1 MTRKTAV
8 LVAAL
13 ASAAALTVLVAGS
26 VFAQTPNGGW
36 GPGGMM
42 GGFGGYGPGGGWGMG
57 GMMGGWWGG
66 AQQPTGN
73 PISVDQAQQDA
84 QQAISSYGD
93 QNLAI
98 SEIMEFQ
105 YNFYVEV
112 KEKDTGVH
120 AFELLVNRY
129 SGAVYP
135 EPGPNMMW
143 NTKYGMMGRG
153 MMGGFGPWSGQAQQP
168 TATMPVTADQAIKDA
183 NAYLAQAFP
192 GAQSATDPSTFYG
205 YYTMDFS
212 QGGKTV
218 GMLSVNGYTGQ
229 VWYHTWHG
237 TFVSEKQIGS

>member
-1 MTRKTAV
+1 MKRRIAV
-8 LVAAL
+8 LGTAL
-13 ASAAALTVLVAGS
+13 ASVALLAVLAAGTA
-26 VFAQTPNGGW
+26 FAQTPG
-36 GPGGMM
+36 
-42 GGFGGYGPGGGWGMG
+42 GGYGPGWGCGPG

-66 AQQPTGN
+66 AQPSGN
-73 PISVDQAQQDA
+73 RISMDQAQQDA
-84 QQAISSYGD
+84 QQAISSYGN

-98 SEIMEFQ
+98 SEIMEMQ

-120 AFELLVNRY
+120 AFELLVNPY

-143 NTKYGMMGRG
+143 NTKYGMIGRG
-153 MMGGFGPWSGQAQQP
+153 MMGGFGPWGGQAQQP

-229 VWYHTWHG
+229 VWYHSWHG
-237 TFVSEKQIGS
+237 TFISEKQIGS

>member
-1 MTRKTAV
+1 MTRKIAV
-8 LVAAL
+8 LVTAL
-13 ASAAALTVLVAGS
+13 AIAAGLAILVAGS
-26 VFAQTPNGGW
+26 AFAQTPYGGW

-66 AQQPTGN
+66 NQPTGN

-84 QQAISSYGD
+84 QQAISSYGN
-93 QNLAI
+93 QNLLI

-105 YNFYVEV
+105 DNFYVEV

-168 TATMPVTADQAIKDA
+168 AADMPVTADQAIKDA

-192 GAQSATDPSTFYG
+192 GAQAATDPSTFYG

-212 QGGKTV
+212 KDGKTV

-237 TFVSEKQIGS
+237 TFISEKQIGS